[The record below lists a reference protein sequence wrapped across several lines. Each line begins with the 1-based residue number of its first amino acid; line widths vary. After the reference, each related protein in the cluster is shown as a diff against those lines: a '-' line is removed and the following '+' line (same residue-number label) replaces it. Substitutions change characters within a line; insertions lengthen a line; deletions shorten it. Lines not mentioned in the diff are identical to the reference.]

1 MPVIYNQIVYNDC
14 ELGIWEITESMKEMY
29 SKVHFFPEEKKRF
42 DGFKS
47 TNRQLEW
54 LSVRRLL
61 REMRG
66 EPTQITYN
74 DQRKPFIASG
84 DMNISITHSQ
94 DLTAIMLSKNKK
106 IGLDLE
112 FMSHNIGKVAHKFLN
127 EDEFIVED
135 EDKKRFHMYI
145 HWCAKEA
152 LYKLCDKQD
161 INFKKN
167 ITIEPFEPDE
177 CGEIYGWVDNKFWH
191 DKFLMRY
198 FTVKN
203 HVLVYCSK

>member
-1 MPVIYNQIVYNDC
+1 MEAKI
-14 ELGIWEITESMKEMY
+14 
-29 SKVHFFPEEKKRF
+29 HFFPGEKKKF
-42 DGFKS
+42 ENYKS
-47 TNRQLEW
+47 NNRKLEW

-66 EPTQITYN
+66 VPTQIVYN
-74 DQRKPFIASG
+74 DYRKPFLFNT
-84 DMNISITHSQ
+84 DMNISITHSR

-106 IGLDLE
+106 IGIDLE
-112 FMSHNIGKVAHKFLN
+112 YMSHNISKVAHKFIN
-127 EDEFIVED
+127 EDEYIVED
-135 EDKKRFHMYI
+135 SKKSKFHMYI

-161 INFKKN
+161 INFRKN
-167 ITIEPFEPDE
+167 LTIEPFEPDE
-177 CGEIYGWVDNKFWH
+177 CGEIYGWVDNRFWH

>member
-1 MPVIYNQIVYNDC
+1 
-14 ELGIWEITESMKEMY
+14 MY
-29 SKVHFFPEEKKRF
+29 SKIHFFPGEKKKL
-42 DGFKS
+42 DEYKS
-47 TNRQLEW
+47 ENRQLEW

-61 REMRG
+61 RELRG
-66 EPTQITYN
+66 KPTQIVYN
-74 DQRKPFIASG
+74 DQRKPFLFNS
-84 DMNISITHSQ
+84 DMNISISHSR

-112 FMSHNIGKVAHKFLN
+112 YMSHNIEKVAHKFLN
-127 EDEFIVED
+127 EDEFIVD
-135 EDKKRFHMYI
+135 DPSKQKFHMYI

-161 INFKKN
+161 INFRKN
-167 ITIEPFEPDE
+167 LTLEPFEPDE

-198 FTVKN
+198 FTIKD
-203 HVLVYCSK
+203 HVLVYSSK

>member
-1 MPVIYNQIVYNDC
+1 MAIIYNQIVYNDC
-14 ELGIWEITESMKEMY
+14 ELGIWEISEPLEELY
-29 SKVHFFPEEKKRF
+29 SQIKFFPGEEERF
-42 DGFKS
+42 HNYKS
-47 TNRQLEW
+47 STRQLEW

-66 EPTQITYN
+66 EPTQIIYN
-74 DQRKPFIASG
+74 EQRKPFLKNAE
-84 DMNISITHSQ
+84 MNISISHSRN
-94 DLTAIMLSKNKK
+94 LTAIMLSKNKK

-112 FMSHNIGKVAHKFLN
+112 FMSHNISRVAHKFIN
-127 EDEFIVED
+127 DDEYIVDDVE
-135 EDKKRFHMYI
+135 KKKFHTYI

-161 INFKKN
+161 INFRKN
-167 ITIEPFEPDE
+167 LTIDPFEPDE

-198 FTVKN
+198 FTIKD

>member
-1 MPVIYNQIVYNDC
+1 MPKIYDQIVYDDC
-14 ELGIWEITESMKEMY
+14 QLGIWEIEESYEEMY
-29 SKVHFFPEEKKRF
+29 SKIRFFSGEKQKLE
-42 DGFKS
+42 DYKS
-47 TNRQLEW
+47 DNRKLEW

-66 EPTQITYN
+66 EPTQIVYN
-74 DQRKPFIASG
+74 DSRKPFLYNAK
-84 DMNISITHSQ
+84 MNISITHSR
-94 DLTAIMLSKNKK
+94 DLTAIMLSQNKK

-127 EDEFIVED
+127 DDEYIVD
-135 EDKKRFHMYI
+135 DKEKQRFHMYI

-161 INFKKN
+161 INFKRN
-167 ITIEPFEPDE
+167 LTIEPFEPDD

-198 FTVKN
+198 FTIKD

>member
-1 MPVIYNQIVYNDC
+1 MPIIYDQVVYNDC
-14 ELGIWEITESMKEMY
+14 QLGIWEIKESMEEMY
-29 SKVHFFPEEKKRF
+29 SKIHFFPGEKKRWKE
-42 DGFKS
+42 FKS
-47 TNRQLEW
+47 SNRQLEW

-66 EPTQITYN
+66 EPIQIIYN
-74 DQRKPFIASG
+74 ERRKPFLFNA
-84 DMNISITHSQ
+84 DMNISISHSR
-94 DLTAIMLSKNKK
+94 DLTAIMLSKNRK

-112 FMSHNIGKVAHKFLN
+112 FMSHNISKVAHKFIN
-127 EDEFIVED
+127 DDEYIVD
-135 EDKKRFHMYI
+135 DPDKKRFHMYI

-161 INFKKN
+161 INFSRN
-167 ITIEPFEPDE
+167 LTIEPFEPDD
-177 CGEIYGWVDNKFWH
+177 CGEVYGWVDNRFWH
-191 DKFLMRY
+191 DKFLLRY